1 MLITGTITV
10 PNTATA
16 DAVVNNANKKV
27 IFKNCVPFNDWITET
42 NNTKIDDAQKVDVVM
57 AMNNLIEYSDS
68 YSNTS

>member
-1 MLITGTITV
+1 MTITV

-27 IFKNCVPFNDWITET
+27 IFKNCVPFTDWITET